1 MFNIVKG
8 KEVARIVGGG
18 PLNDVKV
25 RVETDPTAKRTNS
38 GVTKAFNYMKLNK
51 DMKFQPTP
59 NTTHERDV
67 YYVCGPSGSGKSYF
81 TKQYIENYHKEFP
94 QRPVYMFSTVL
105 DDKTLKGLKY
115 VKHAKLTESIVQQP
129 FDVKDFKD
137 SLVIMDDVDTIRIK
151 MLKKQLYN

>member
-1 MFNIVKG
+1 MFNIVNG

-94 QRPVYMFSTVL
+94 
-105 DDKTLKGLKY
+105 
-115 VKHAKLTESIVQQP
+115 
-129 FDVKDFKD
+129 KDPCTC
-137 SLVIMDDVDTIRIK
+137 LA
-151 MLKKQLYN
+151 QC